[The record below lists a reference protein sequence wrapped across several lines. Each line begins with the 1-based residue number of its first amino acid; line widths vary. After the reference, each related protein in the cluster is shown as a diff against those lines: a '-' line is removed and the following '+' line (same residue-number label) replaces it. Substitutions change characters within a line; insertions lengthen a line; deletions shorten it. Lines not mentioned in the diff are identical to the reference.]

1 VRAGLVFLS
10 LTVCACG
17 GAAASKPA
25 VPHAQLAASPTDGAP
40 AVKKPLTRRAKLHY
54 ELNGRSF
61 PLPVVHGT
69 VAGHP
74 TWMLIDTGAN
84 SHVIA
89 GWFAKKVGLP
99 MYKLGDVGTDHAGR
113 AIATFRVDHPKL
125 ALDDWGEL
133 EDGPMLVTEVPAI
146 IEKLGI
152 GAFVSPQKLNEEG
165 DAVVLDLVAHEV
177 RSAWFDDATRA
188 QGTKLLDAG
197 ARVCEDTQSP
207 IKGLAYVAPANVAGS
222 PAWLL
227 VDTGA
232 QRSDILAGS
241 TPGKKLAPSSV
252 ANKEQMYGASGKL
265 TSRTIPNATVVVG
278 DVERQ
283 LDVDLIGGES
293 DPYCPRDGVLSMDV
307 LRGCVLVLGR
317 RQISARCTTPFTTEL
332 KH

>member
-1 VRAGLVFLS
+1 MRAGLVLLS
-10 LTVCACG
+10 LTLSAC
-17 GAAASKPA
+17 GAAAPTTG
-25 VPHAQLAASPTDGAP
+25 VPHTQLAASPTETNAGP
-40 AVKKPLTRRAKLHY
+40 RKPLTRRAKLHY

-69 VAGHP
+69 VLGHP

-89 GWFAKKVGLP
+89 GWFAKKIGLP
-99 MYKLGDVGTDHAGR
+99 MFRLGDVGTDHAGR
-113 AIATFRVDHPKL
+113 SIATFRVEHPKL

-133 EDGPMLVTEVPAI
+133 DDGPMLVTEVPAI

-177 RSAWFDDATRA
+177 RAAYFDEASKGD
-188 QGTKLLDAG
+188 GTPLLDAG

-207 IKGLAYVAPANVAGS
+207 IKGLAYVAPANVGGS

-232 QRSDILAGS
+232 QRSDVLAGS
-241 TPGKKLAPSSV
+241 IPGKTLAPKSIP
-252 ANKEQMYGASGKL
+252 NKEQMYGASGKL
-265 TSRTIPNATVVVG
+265 TSRTIPRATVVVG

-317 RQISARCTTPFTTEL
+317 KQIAARCPKPPER
-332 KH
+332 